1 MGLSTTYTKVETD
14 FLLQQI
20 DKKVVGGYKGDL
32 RISDTAP
39 TGIGYYILLD
49 VGTYTN
55 LGGINATAGNL
66 NFASFDGTT
75 WSKVDVTNF
84 QLSTSVNSVEKTKGV
99 TGEAVYD
106 FLKKEI
112 ATINLF
118 NKKTFKAGFAFST
131 ADGSV
136 VKMNSANGISELI
149 PVDGNSLYGLA
160 QKGDNNSSIT
170 ALYIPEYDENKTLIS
185 WQNAQ
190 NRATIKTSVN
200 TRFIRL
206 NPNSA
211 IGNYDFWKDNFIFSK
226 VDNFPLKFVNY
237 GETEKQIFQNNLSF
251 FEKHN
256 FLETNTLTSQ
266 GVSFKNETLK
276 ITTGEKNFF
285 GKSLFL
291 FATALKFSGNAV
303 VVTKLKGNFQE
314 FLPYFV
320 DHYLIYSTSDG
331 LESKIS
337 FFYGSN
343 SDEFFIVTKN
353 NFDKNNLF
361 VFTKQNMRLN
371 GNIQT
376 EISIKI
382 EQFILYLD
390 ENGKPRNIAEV
401 TTEQLNQLSTQ
412 IQNISNSVPST
423 VSNQIGSQVPA
434 MINQKIGANLNDY
447 FTEHID
453 DFTFLQPNYIQA
465 NSGFNFASLN
475 SAMNGKFISIIQDID
490 LQGATIDFVAQGVKD
505 LKLVFNGGR
514 ILNGKIR
521 SNYTRCIF
529 NSNEA
534 FVNVE
539 ILNQFQN
546 DFALPEW
553 FGAKIDGQ
561 DGGIG
566 NFSKDDS
573 FAMNQA
579 LKFASLVKLVRN
591 RTMII
596 KKPIIVRTGN
606 TIEADKNFEIKLGDG
621 ANCTLLKNEHIDIPH
636 DALNP
641 IVYPQGFKRNKNITI
656 RGGIWNGNGLKQNRA
671 NNPAV
676 GDQPDVIGTQR
687 FPDGDTLNFV
697 GFMMKFADIDD
708 FLMENLTLKNG
719 RTYMVA
725 AGGLMNYTFRNIN
738 LIRSYHIENGDGI
751 HLHGACYNGVFE
763 NISGQSGDDLVAVTT
778 TEASRLSIRL
788 GDVIGLKIRNI
799 YNYGEVTG
807 STYTNPLE
815 ITNGVPPLN
824 ERTTRCVRLTY
835 TDHVIDDVT
844 VENVR
849 GNNGKFLCEVLMA
862 YLHMEGFTGVNG
874 KIGSVVVKGVK
885 NNDGCSPISVGAN
898 TKIEHITLR
907 DSYIEWKNTNEYPA
921 LIKMTDNFGASDQW
935 ALTRIGTVVIDN
947 VYFLKGN
954 TLYDAPHGL
963 VWMIGKIKNLFINN
977 LVIEDKAGSTSIDSL
992 LSGNV
997 DFVSLTNSKLS
1008 LKRIFSLNGYAS
1020 GQVEFKEYNNE
1031 FISTNGKT
1039 QIGIVP
1045 NRVVSES
1052 LVVPTNPTNP
1062 KQGDKILKS
1071 DGIYLYT
1078 TSWNKL

>member
-1 MGLSTTYTKVETD
+1 MGLSTTYTKAETD

-39 TGIGYYILLD
+39 TGIGYYMLLD

-84 QLSTSVNSVEKTKGV
+84 QLSMNVNSVEKTKGV

-106 FLKKEI
+106 FLKKEVV
-112 ATINLF
+112 TINLF
-118 NKKTFKAGFAFST
+118 NKKTFKPGYAFST
-131 ADGSV
+131 TNGSV
-136 VKMNSANGISELI
+136 VQMNARNGISELI
-149 PVDGNSLYGLA
+149 PVDGDSLYGTVQIGA
-160 QKGDNNSSIT
+160 NDSNIT
-170 ALYIPEYDENKTLIS
+170 VLVIVEYDENKTYIG

-190 NRATIKTSVN
+190 SKATIKTGEN
-200 TRFIRL
+200 TRFVRI

-211 IGNYDFWKDNFIFSK
+211 IENFDFWMDNFIFSK
-226 VDNFPLKFVNY
+226 VENFPIKFMDY
-237 GETEKQIFQNNLSF
+237 GETEKQIFQNDLSF

-256 FLETNTLTSQ
+256 FYEVNTLTTE
-266 GVSFKNETLK
+266 GVTFQNETLK
-276 ITTGEKNFF
+276 ITTGEKNFY
-285 GKSLFL
+285 SQQIFL
-291 FATALKFSGNAV
+291 FATLLKYSGNAV

-320 DHYLIYSTSDG
+320 DNYLTYTTTDN
-331 LESKIS
+331 LEGEIS

-353 NFDKNNLF
+353 YFNKNNFF
-361 VFTKQNMRLN
+361 VFVKNMRN
-371 GNIQT
+371 SGNIQT
-376 EISIKI
+376 EINIKI

-390 ENGKPRNIAEV
+390 ANGKPRNLDGASV
-401 TTEQLNQLSTQ
+401 EQLNILSQQ
-412 IQNISNSVPST
+412 IQSLSSSVPQTIDNKISSQVPT
-423 VSNQIGSQVPA
+423 IINQQIGSN
-434 MINQKIGANLNDY
+434 INDY
-447 FTEHID
+447 LANHIN
-453 DFTFLQPNYIQA
+453 DFTFTQPNYIQA
-465 NSGFNFASLN
+465 NSAFNLSGLTP
-475 SAMNGKFISIIQDID
+475 AMNGKFISIIEDID
-490 LQGATIDFVAQGVKD
+490 LQGQTIDFVAQGVKD

-521 SNYTRCIF
+521 SNNTHCIF
-529 NSNEA
+529 NSNAA

-539 ILNQFQN
+539 ILNQFNN

-579 LKFASLVKLVRN
+579 LKFASLVKLAGN

-606 TIEADKNFEIKLGDG
+606 TIEADRNFEIKLGDG

-636 DALNP
+636 DAVNP
-641 IVYPQGFKRNKNITI
+641 VVYPQGFKRNKNITI

-671 NNPAV
+671 DNPSV

-687 FPDGDTLNFV
+687 FSDGDTLNYV

-725 AGGLMNYTFRNIN
+725 AGGLTNYVFQNITM
-738 LIRSYHIENGDGI
+738 IRTHYIENGDGI
-751 HLHGACYNGVFE
+751 HLHGHCYSG
-763 NISGQSGDDLVAVTT
+763 IIQDIKGQSGDDFVAVTT
-778 TEASRLSIRL
+778 SEAQRLSMRV
-788 GDVIGLKIRNI
+788 GDVVGLKIRNL
-799 YNYGEVTG
+799 YHYGLVAGATI
-807 STYTNPLE
+807 SNPQE
-815 ITNGVPPLN
+815 MTNGIPPL
-824 ERTTRCVRLTY
+824 TKTKRCVRLTY
-835 TDHVIDDVT
+835 TDNVIDDVT

-849 GNNGKFLCEVLMA
+849 QYNGDFMVLVVIA
-862 YLHMEGFTGVNG
+862 YLHLPDFNGTNG
-874 KIGSVVVKGVK
+874 KVGSVVVKGLK
-885 NNDGCSPISVGAN
+885 DNNGCAAISVGAN
-898 TKIEHITLR
+898 TKVDHITLK
-907 DSYIEWKNTNEYPA
+907 DVYIKLEDTVEIPA
-921 LIKMTDNFGASDQW
+921 LLRHTDNFGGADQL
-935 ALTRIGTVVIDN
+935 ALTEVGTVVIDN

-954 TLYDAPHGL
+954 TLYASADGL
-963 VWMIGKIKNLFINN
+963 VWMLGKLKNLFINN
-977 LVIEDKAGSTSIDSL
+977 LIVETKSGSSKINALFSGRIDNVSI
-992 LSGNV
+992 
-997 DFVSLTNSKLS
+997 TNSNIDVTEINS
-1008 LKRIFSLNGYAS
+1008 TNGNATTNLTFRES
-1020 GQVEFKEYNNE
+1020 NNE
-1031 FISTNGKT
+1031 FNSAVMGVIPKRVITES
-1039 QIGIVP
+1039 IVL
-1045 NRVVSES
+1045 SS
-1052 LVVPTNPTNP
+1052 NPTNP
-1062 KQGDKILKS
+1062 KMGDKILKS

-1078 TSWNKL
+1078 TSWNKI